1 MDDHGTAIAPGSG
14 TLQTMSTPP
23 LAAPAASAG
32 AVPVAPGLAVVV
44 LALLLSIQPV
54 TTDLY
59 LPALP
64 ALTRALGAPVAAG
77 QLTLS
82 ALLLAFGCSQLVWG
96 PLADRFGRRPV
107 LLAGLCIYAVASVG
121 SALAPSMALLIA
133 WRTAQGAAMGAVVM
147 CARAI
152 VRDLYTPL
160 VGARAMSKALTGLGL
175 VACLCAPL
183 GGLLTEWLGWRAALL
198 ALTAYALGTLALV
211 ALRMPETLAL
221 RNPRA
226 LQPATLLRTW
236 GLVLRHPTFWAY
248 SLLTTAAYG
257 GLFTF
262 LAASSFV
269 FIEVLGLTRT
279 QYGWV
284 LLSTALA
291 YFTGTFVCRALL
303 ARHGLRRTVALAGA
317 LSISGGTL
325 MALVAWMGW
334 HQPWA
339 LLLPFYLFMLGHG
352 IHQPCGQTGAVGP
365 FPQAAGV
372 ASALNGF
379 MMMLA
384 AFAIGGWVGTH
395 LNGTIWPL
403 VHGVWF
409 WSVALAL
416 IAWTLVQKFGD
427 PHEHG

>member
-1 MDDHGTAIAPGSG
+1 
-14 TLQTMSTPP
+14 MSLPPDAAARAAAP
-23 LAAPAASAG
+23 LA
-32 AVPVAPGLAVVV
+32 VPPGLAIVV

-64 ALTRALGAPVAAG
+64 ALTRDLQAPVAAG

-82 ALLLAFGCSQLVWG
+82 ALLLAFGSSQLLWG
-96 PLADRFGRRPV
+96 PLADRWGRRPV
-107 LLAGLCIYAVASVG
+107 LLAGLGLYTIASVG
-121 SALAPSMALLIA
+121 SALAPSMDWLIA

-160 VGARAMSKALTGLGL
+160 AGARAMSKALTGLGL

-183 GGLLTEWLGWRAALL
+183 GGLLTVWLGWRAALL
-198 ALTAYALGTLALV
+198 ALTAYAVATLALV
-211 ALRMPETLAL
+211 ALRMPETLAQPNPQAL
-221 RNPRA
+221 R
-226 LQPATLLRTW
+226 PAVLLRTW
-236 GLVLRHPTFWAY
+236 AMVLRHPTFWAF

-269 FIEVLGLTRT
+269 FIEVLDLSRT

-291 YFTGTFVCRALL
+291 YFAGTFVCRALL
-303 ARHGLRRTVALAGA
+303 ARWGLRRTVALAGL
-317 LSISGGTL
+317 LSLAGGSL
-325 MALVAWMGW
+325 MALVAWGGW
-334 HQPWA
+334 HRPMA
-339 LLLPFYLFMLGHG
+339 LLAPFYLFMLAHG

-384 AFAIGGWVGTH
+384 AFAIGRWVGAH
-395 LNGTIWPL
+395 LDGSIWPL

-409 WSVALAL
+409 WSLLLAA
-416 IAWTLVQKFGD
+416 IAWTLVQRFGD
-427 PHEHG
+427 PRAHG